1 MNGLDER
8 IARVPTGPELPSGAA
23 AHAGSAGL
31 AGGPEVATVRP
42 AAVAG
47 PVSFGV
53 KLRAYFQLLKFR
65 LSLTVAFSS
74 AIGYALGG
82 RGELDWGRAA
92 LVMLGGLLVT
102 GAANIINQIHERDLD
117 KLMKR
122 TANRPLPLGLVSPA
136 EAWAFCVVLGLSGLA
151 LLAYYFNPLTAALS
165 LLSLILYGFIY
176 TPLKTISPV
185 CVAVGAVPGGLPP
198 LIGWVAAT
206 GYIGVEAWILF
217 GIQFMWQFPHFW
229 AIAWVADEDYK
240 AAGFKML
247 PSPGN
252 RDLRTA
258 FQIMTYTVL
267 LIPLSLLPLEFGIA
281 GKVSAMVAVLA
292 GVGFL
297 ILTLQLMRTQ
307 SRKAALGI
315 MFGSFLY
322 LPIVQIALVLDKL

>member
-8 IARVPTGPELPSGAA
+8 IGHVPVEPELPS
-23 AHAGSAGL
+23 S
-31 AGGPEVATVRP
+31 P
-42 AAVAG
+42 AARPDSSVSAEPLLFSARQAQGAG
-47 PVSFGV
+47 AVPFAV

-65 LSLTVAFSS
+65 LSITVAFSS
-74 AIGYALGG
+74 AIGYALGA
-82 RGELDWGRAA
+82 RGELNWGRAA

-102 GAANIINQIHERDLD
+102 GAANIINQIHERELD

-122 TANRPLPLGLVSPA
+122 TARRPLPLGTISPG
-136 EAWAFCVVLGLSGLA
+136 EAWVFCAVLGLSGLG

-185 CVAVGAVPGGLPP
+185 CVAVGAIPGGLPP

-206 GYIGVEAWILF
+206 GYIGVEAWVLF

-281 GKVSAMVAVLA
+281 GKTSAMIAVLA